1 MTANVRVKLDFK
13 IPMRDGVNLYG
24 ALYSPACEES
34 FPVILAR
41 TIYSTQHPYYV
52 DAACRFARAGY
63 ATLLVDS
70 RGRYES
76 AGVWRPYFC
85 EVEDGIDTQQW
96 IAEQPWCDGNIGMF
110 GRSYAG
116 FTQILPA
123 PFRCPAVKALVPQ
136 ANQEDNYGHMRDGGV
151 LQLQNVM
158 NFIWLGNRTNQT
170 ITQDGPIDMEQVLRR
185 LPLFTALDDIVDRP
199 FYREIIQHDCFD
211 EFWKAYSMKG
221 RYAECETPAYFQTGW
236 YDNLV
241 HEGFKCFRGWS
252 EQARIEQARKRSK
265 LLVGPW
271 PHNPLGDARGFGDVD
286 FGPDAQMDL
295 IAEHLRWFDQRLRGK
310 ETGIDDEPPIRIFVM
325 GENVWR
331 FEWEWPLARTQFTR
345 LYLHSGGRA
354 NSWFGDGRLSTV
366 SPESE
371 PFDTYTYDP
380 NDPVP
385 THGGP
390 SMFAENR
397 GPLDRRSI
405 ERRDDV
411 LVYTTEPLTA
421 EMEVTGPVE
430 LTLYAASS
438 APDTD
443 FTAALIDVYSDG
455 KAIILTDGIIR
466 ARYRKSFEKPSL
478 IETGRIYEYK
488 ITLWET
494 SNLFK
499 AGHQIR
505 LEISSSNFPRFDRNQ
520 NTGRKP
526 GMDAKIAVAG
536 QSIYHEAEHP
546 SHLILPVIP
555 R

>member
-1 MTANVRVKLDFK
+1 
-13 IPMRDGVNLYG
+13 MRDGVKLYG
-24 ALYSPACEES
+24 ALYRPVLAES
-34 FPVILAR
+34 FPVILTR

-52 DAACRFARAGY
+52 DAACRFANAGY

-76 AGVWRPYFC
+76 EGQWRPYFC
-85 EVEDGIDTQQW
+85 EVEDGIDTQTW
-96 IAEQPWCDGNIGMF
+96 VAEQSWCDGNIGTF
-110 GRSYAG
+110 GRSYVG

-123 PFRCPAVKALVPQ
+123 PYRCPAVKALVPQ
-136 ANQEDNYGHMRDGGV
+136 ANQEDNYGHMREGGV

-170 ITQDGPIDMEQVLRR
+170 ITNDGPINMQQVYRR
-185 LPLFTALDDIVDRP
+185 LPLITALDDIAERP
-199 FYREIIQHDCFD
+199 FYREIVQHDCFD
-211 EFWKAYSMKG
+211 EFWTAYSMKG
-221 RYAECETPAYFQTGW
+221 KYVECETPAYFLTGW

-241 HEGFKCFRGWS
+241 HEAFKCFRGWS
-252 EQARIEQARKRSK
+252 QEARTGKARKLSK

-271 PHNPLGDARGFGDVD
+271 PHNPMGNGGRFGDVD
-286 FGPDAQMDL
+286 LGSNGGMDL
-295 IAEHLRWFDQRLRGK
+295 IAEHLRWYDQRLRGQ
-310 ETGIDDEPPIRIFVM
+310 ETGIDAEPPLRIFVM

-331 FEWEWPLARTQFTR
+331 FEHEWPLSRTQYTDFF
-345 LYLHSGGRA
+345 LHSGGRA
-354 NSWFGDGRLSTV
+354 NSLFGDGRLSAAP
-366 SPESE
+366 PETG
-371 PFDTYTYDP
+371 PVDVFVYDP

-397 GPLDRRSI
+397 GPLDRRAI

-421 EMEVTGPVE
+421 DVEVTGPIE

-438 APDTD
+438 ARDTD
-443 FTAALIDVYSDG
+443 FTAALIDVHADG

-466 ARYRKSFEKPSL
+466 ARYRESNERPSL
-478 IETGRIYEYK
+478 IEPDQVYEYK
-488 ITLWET
+488 IVLWET

-499 AGHQIR
+499 AGHCIR

-520 NTGRKP
+520 NTGHKP
-526 GMDAKIAVAG
+526 GIDSEIAVAE
-536 QSIYHEAEHP
+536 QTIRHDTKHP
-546 SHLILPVIP
+546 SRLTLPVIP